1 MKLKNDEFYKIII
14 HNINFSWLSF
24 LNFYYEISF
33 TYFININMP
42 KSTFNK
48 NMEKV
53 SAEFDRIA
61 DDVKDTTEDIGNR
74 WTRSTTE
81 EKITMIIGVIMLVW
95 ALITLRSIL
104 RGIVLLTIWL
114 LSVSGFFDRPLK
126 DLIRYCKKEFSS
138 SKKTVSSTA
147 KPARKTTKK

>member
-1 MKLKNDEFYKIII
+1 
-14 HNINFSWLSF
+14 
-24 LNFYYEISF
+24 
-33 TYFININMP
+33 MP
-42 KSTFNK
+42 KSTFDK
-48 NMEKV
+48 KKEQI
-53 SAEFDRIA
+53 SAEFDRVA
-61 DDVKDTTEDIGNR
+61 DDVKDTAEDIGNR

-147 KPARKTTKK
+147 KTARKTTKK